1 MFVEP
6 NISGVENSDFL
17 GLKEDEQTTK
27 QKVKTEVLWAFP
39 VMLLKTY

>member
-17 GLKEDEQTTK
+17 GPKEGEQTTK

-39 VMLLKTY
+39 VMFLKTY

>member
-17 GLKEDEQTTK
+17 GPEDAELTNR

-39 VMLLKTY
+39 VIFIKT